1 MEDAREWLR
10 HLRRPPHKPQ
20 ELFQTPSPRPAQ
32 AMALLT
38 TLQPH
43 ALRCTR
49 RSASEAYVDAEDI
62 LAAAAHGSFPPVF
75 ASPLQY
81 WHGMAA
87 LWVSPPDQP
96 GPRLYVAEKDARR
109 FLATVLSASIGA
121 GGVEGLQTAVT
132 VSLEVDGVTY
142 FVPTCRPNWK
152 VCDVLLAL
160 RAANGAIA
168 THLED
173 AHELRGTLR
182 EARSKAVL
190 DPQSGLQDLAE
201 REWILE
207 ATPPLDPLSTCLLRG
222 FPFTYKEE
230 DVLGFLTEHGVP
242 TSDLHGVTLEHHR
255 RKGRFTGYVRVS
267 LASSSCEAF
276 RGRIHGAWAAERY
289 IEVVTILRLE
299 TAIKGCLDSAVEK
312 VCLAEFMS

>member
-1 MEDAREWLR
+1 
-10 HLRRPPHKPQ
+10 
-20 ELFQTPSPRPAQ
+20 
-32 AMALLT
+32 MALLT

-62 LAAAAHGSFPPVF
+62 LAAAARVAFPHAF
-75 ASPLQY
+75 ARPPQC
-81 WHGMAA
+81 WQEMAA

-96 GPRLYVAEKDARR
+96 GPRLYVAENDARR
-109 FLATVLSASIGA
+109 FLASAVNASIGA
-121 GGVEGLQTAVT
+121 GGTESARTVLT
-132 VSLEVDGVTY
+132 VSLEVGGVTY
-142 FVPTCRPNWK
+142 LLPACRPNWK

-168 THLED
+168 AHLED

-207 ATPPLDPLSTCLLRG
+207 APPPPNPLSTCLLRG

-230 DVLGFLTEHGVP
+230 DVLRFLAEHGVP
-242 TSDLHGVTLEHHR
+242 SSDLHGVVLEH
-255 RKGRFTGYVRVS
+255 RKSGRFTGYVRVG

-276 RGRIHGAWAAERY
+276 RGRIHGAWAAKRY
-289 IEVVTILRLE
+289 IEVLEILRLE
-299 TAIKGCLDSAVEK
+299 AASKGSLDSAVEK

>member
-1 MEDAREWLR
+1 
-10 HLRRPPHKPQ
+10 
-20 ELFQTPSPRPAQ
+20 
-32 AMALLT
+32 MALLT

-62 LAAAAHGSFPPVF
+62 LAAAARVAFPHAF
-75 ASPLQY
+75 ARPPQC
-81 WHGMAA
+81 WQEMAA

-96 GPRLYVAEKDARR
+96 GPRLYVAENDARR
-109 FLATVLSASIGA
+109 FLASAVNASIGA
-121 GGVEGLQTAVT
+121 GGTESARTVLT
-132 VSLEVDGVTY
+132 VSLEVGGVTY
-142 FVPTCRPNWK
+142 LLPACRPNWK

-168 THLED
+168 ALLEN

-190 DPQSGLQDLAE
+190 DPQSGLQDIAE

-207 ATPPLDPLSTCLLRG
+207 APSPPNPLSTCLLRG
-222 FPFTYKEE
+222 FPFAYKEE
-230 DVLGFLTEHGVP
+230 DVLRFLAEHGVP
-242 TSDLHGVTLEHHR
+242 SSDLHGIALEQHR
-255 RKGRFTGYVRVS
+255 KSGRFTGYVRVG

-276 RGRIHGAWAAERY
+276 RERIHGAWAAERY
-289 IEVVTILRLE
+289 IEVVKILGPE
-299 TAIKGCLDSAVEK
+299 AASKGSLDSAVEK
-312 VCLAEFMS
+312 VCLADLMS